1 MRKLSVR
8 TLLSMI
14 WLVFTLSL
22 VSWWFILAMRNISF
36 DNESVNQAEMQRQ
49 HRMLFYEG
57 LTLLV
62 TVFSGGIVMTY
73 LSYRDDQRHQ
83 KIRLF
88 FANFSHDIKTSITRL
103 RLQADIMSE
112 EKNAKENRQLQRL
125 IRDIG
130 LLDLQLENS
139 LFLSHAEET
148 HFLTEKISLNSLLE
162 SIQSE
167 FDDIQIHLDKKVF
180 VDADQRALR
189 SVFKNLVDNARK
201 HGEAK
206 HLYVSVD
213 KSPLASANIR
223 LNIKDDGKGLRLDIS
238 ELGQGISP
246 SSAEKGS
253 GLGLYL
259 SRTLIKKMGGNFRI
273 HKDDRGQLNIEIE
286 QKGEVI

>member
-1 MRKLSVR
+1 MKKLSVR
-8 TLLSMI
+8 TILSLI

-22 VSWWFILAMRNISF
+22 VSWWFILAMRNMSF
-36 DNESVNQAEMQRQ
+36 ENESAGQIEMQRQ

-112 EKNAKENRQLQRL
+112 DKNAKENRQLQRL

-139 LFLSHAEET
+139 LYLSHTEET
-148 HFLTEKISLNSLLE
+148 QFLIERVSLKALLD

-167 FDDIQIHLDKKVF
+167 FPDIHINLDRSVNLY
-180 VDADQRALR
+180 ADQRALR
-189 SVFKNLVDNARK
+189 SIFKNLIDNARK

-206 HLYVSVD
+206 NFFVSASKEID
-213 KSPLASANIR
+213 SSPNIR
-223 LNIKDDGKGLRLDIS
+223 LYMSDDGKGMSIRIP
-238 ELGQGISP
+238 ELGKGISP

-253 GLGLYL
+253 GLGIFL
-259 SRTLIKKMGGNFRI
+259 SRSLVEKMGGRFAIKNGES
-273 HKDDRGQLNIEIE
+273 GQLTIEIE
-286 QKGEVI
+286 QKGEIG

>member
-8 TLLSMI
+8 TILSMI

-36 DNESVNQAEMQRQ
+36 ENESASQVEIQRQ

-139 LFLSHAEET
+139 LFLSHSEET

-162 SIQSE
+162 NIQSE
-167 FDDIQIHLDKKVF
+167 FDDIKIHLDEKVF
-180 VDADQRALR
+180 LYADQRGLR

-206 HLYVSVD
+206 NIYVSV
-213 KSPLASANIR
+213 KRNLPSAANIH
-223 LNIKDDGKGLRLDIS
+223 LDIKDDGKGMRLDIS
-238 ELGQGISP
+238 ELGEGISP
-246 SSAEKGS
+246 SSAERGS

-259 SRTLIKKMGGNFRI
+259 SRTLVKKMGGNFRI
-273 HKDDRGQLNIEIE
+273 QKDESGQLNIEIE
-286 QKGEVI
+286 QKGEVV